1 MNTIHKTISFS
12 DLSKE
17 DKDMINQV
25 YYLVDVAC
33 QSGNTY
39 CLIGCTLSDDVQ
51 QFLKG
56 SGFHVQKIRGLSY
69 FDYKVSWTKPSFF
82 QRVKSK
88 ILGLFQ

>member
-1 MNTIHKTISFS
+1 MDTTQETVSFS

-17 DKDMINQV
+17 DQDMVNQV
-25 YYLVDVAC
+25 YYLIEVSC

-39 CLIGCTLSDDVQ
+39 CLVGCDLSDNVQ

-56 SGFHVQKIRGLSY
+56 HGFHVQKTWEISY
-69 FDYKVSWTKPSFF
+69 FDYKVSWTKHSFF